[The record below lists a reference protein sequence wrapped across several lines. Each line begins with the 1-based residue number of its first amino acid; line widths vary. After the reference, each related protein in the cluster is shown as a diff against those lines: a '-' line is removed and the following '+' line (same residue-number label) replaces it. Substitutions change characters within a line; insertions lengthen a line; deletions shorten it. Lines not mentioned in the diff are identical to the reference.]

1 MLAELDFGLAV
12 SHNKRAFWESLAT
25 WIALVVLAAL
35 SKQMF
40 AAISALGWLA
50 FVFLHYLPGAARRV
64 VKTRE
69 VLRARI
75 GFLNQE
81 DVSALVT
88 TLPPGSI
95 ALRIINADQSRT

>member
-1 MLAELDFGLAV
+1 MLAELDFGLALR
-12 SHNKRAFWESLAT
+12 HNKRAFWESLAT

-50 FVFLHYLPGAARRV
+50 FVFLHYLPRAARRV

-95 ALRIINADQSRT
+95 ALRIINANQSRT